1 MLATRK
7 TACNCV
13 GRLCASYTVVGDTVR
28 VVSNYTDDGK
38 SRVTAYT
45 CGMAGATGGSL
56 GQTYGYTYD
65 DESGTMSSMT
75 VTASGVSDTI
85 SFTYDALQRLTA
97 KTLARTGLT
106 LAQTYAYKTIS
117 GNRTSTL
124 ISGLTQKTGGST
136 TDSYTYTYDSLGN
149 ITAINRNG
157 NRTGYAYDAQNQ
169 LTAVSED
176 NISYGY
182 TYDTYGNILSA
193 VKYDDEELIILST
206 DTYSYNDPQWIDR
219 LTAFNGHDI
228 IYDEIGNPLTYYNGN
243 DYAFTWN
250 GRELATAIKGS
261 TSVSYKY
268 GADGLRTQKTV
279 GNTVYNYY
287 YIDGVLVRQTWGT
300 NYMDFLYDET
310 GSAYSFIYNGTQY
323 YYVRNL
329 QGDVVKILNTSGGV
343 VASYTYDAW
352 GKVTSSGNVVGQ
364 YNPIRYRGYYYDTDT
379 GFYYLQSR
387 YYDPAI
393 KRFISADDASLLG
406 ANGDF
411 TSLNLYAYCG
421 NNPVARADNGG
432 EAWHILIG
440 AGVGALS
447 SFVASVATQCITKKG
462 EIITKKGGIDWN
474 AALIS
479 AGYGAITGA
488 LVAAYPSAAP
498 YINGAMSVVES
509 LVDDCLLSNEKVSPK
524 EVVSN
529 AAISGTFGLIT
540 GAWDNDI
547 VDNKALINNSVHS
560 LKNVLFS
567 GVNPTVRKTSTK
579 LVRKFNRFIVK
590 TSWNSAKET
599 VGISF
604 LTEGTKQI
612 ANVILWGV

>member
-1 MLATRK
+1 
-7 TACNCV
+7 
-13 GRLCASYTVVGDTVR
+13 
-28 VVSNYTDDGK
+28 
-38 SRVTAYT
+38 
-45 CGMAGATGGSL
+45 
-56 GQTYGYTYD
+56 
-65 DESGTMSSMT
+65 
-75 VTASGVSDTI
+75 
-85 SFTYDALQRLTA
+85 
-97 KTLARTGLT
+97 
-106 LAQTYAYKTIS
+106 
-117 GNRTSTL
+117 
-124 ISGLTQKTGGST
+124 
-136 TDSYTYTYDSLGN
+136 
-149 ITAINRNG
+149 
-157 NRTGYAYDAQNQ
+157 
-169 LTAVSED
+169 
-176 NISYGY
+176 
-182 TYDTYGNILSA
+182 
-193 VKYDDEELIILST
+193 
-206 DTYSYNDPQWIDR
+206 
-219 LTAFNGHDI
+219 
-228 IYDEIGNPLTYYNGN
+228 
-243 DYAFTWN
+243 
-250 GRELATAIKGS
+250 
-261 TSVSYKY
+261 
-268 GADGLRTQKTV
+268 
-279 GNTVYNYY
+279 
-287 YIDGVLVRQTWGT
+287 
-300 NYMDFLYDET
+300 MDFLYDES
-310 GSAYSFIYNGTQY
+310 GNAYSFVYNGTQY

-352 GKVTSSGNVVGQ
+352 GKVTNSGNVVGQ

-411 TSLNLYAYCG
+411 ASLNLYAYCG
-421 NNPVARADNGG
+421 NNPVSRSDDGG

-440 AGVGALS
+440 AGVGAIS
-447 SFVASVATQCITKKG
+447 SFVASVATQFITEKG
-462 EIITKKGGIDWN
+462 QIDWN
-474 AALIS
+474 TAWIS

-488 LVAAYPSAAP
+488 LVAACPSAAP

-509 LVDDCLLSNEKVSPK
+509 LVDDCLLSSEKVSPK

-540 GAWDNDI
+540 GTWDNDI

-567 GVNPTVRKTSTK
+567 GVNPTVRKTSNK

-612 ANVILWGV
+612 ANVIPWGV